1 MRNFAFLLL
10 FFSISLSAQNI
21 KISEV
26 QGTGGW
32 GEGYEISFYI
42 RDSVTKAPLPGVL
55 VTITMNK
62 DTLRAVTSSA
72 RHTKFEHI

>member
-26 QGTGGW
+26 QDTEDW

-42 RDSVTKAPLPGVL
+42 RDSVTKAPLPGAL
-55 VTITMNK
+55 VTIALK
-62 DTLRAVTSSA
+62 GHLKGRYWFSRAYQ
-72 RHTKFEHI
+72 I